1 MALNQKKPVNNK
13 KLNEKFRKLG
23 NMKMNISKPPKKTI
37 STPKP
42 QTDSGARMTVPK
54 NQVFNFKINNNKN
67 NKLTPKKPK
76 TNNGVNNMNVNN
88 GANNMNVNNGANNM
102 NINARTE
109 LNKLTSLRPNQ
120 KNNYL
125 KKINETPN
133 KILRILIDIYN

>member
-1 MALNQKKPVNNK
+1 
-13 KLNEKFRKLG
+13 
-23 NMKMNISKPPKKTI
+23 MKMNISKPPKKTI

-76 TNNGVNNMNVNN
+76 TNNGVNNMN
-88 GANNMNVNNGANNM
+88 
-102 NINARTE
+102 INARTE

-133 KILRILIDIYN
+133 NILRILYNAKQVANKQRATRSQTSARTQTPK